1 MDNRLTVSQ
10 VMGNLHTVDNLMDN
24 LLMDNLLMDSHLM
37 EECML
42 LSSTLMVH
50 SNHNKVCN
58 NSLMEHHNSLTTH
71 HNNRPMAV
79 HLRNPTMGKE
89 SIINRIKRTAT
100 VTINNKSLI
109 IHF

>member
-10 VMGNLHTVDNLMDN
+10 VMDNLHTVDN
-24 LLMDNLLMDSHLM
+24 LMDNLLMDSHLM

-79 HLRNPTMGKE
+79 HLRHPTMGKE
-89 SIINRIKRTAT
+89 AIINRIKTTAT

>member
-1 MDNRLTVSQ
+1 
-10 VMGNLHTVDNLMDN
+10 
-24 LLMDNLLMDSHLM
+24 
-37 EECML
+37 ML

-58 NSLMEHHNSLTTH
+58 NSLMEHHNSLMEHHNSLTTH

-79 HLRNPTMGKE
+79 HLRHPTMGKE
-89 SIINRIKRTAT
+89 AIINRIKTTAT